1 VFQRVDS
8 FAVERKGELAKLV
21 QDEVA
26 MYEAVGFCQFAFSN
40 GVVPPELLT
49 RMLYA
54 ATGVEEFKSL
64 GHLRLVGERVFNLEK
79 AFNVREGIG
88 REHDTMPERILRELV
103 PRPPAK
109 GQAFELE
116 KLLEDYY
123 KARGW
128 DPKTGRPT
136 CRKLEELGC
145 FVVDVYGLGL

>member
-26 MYEAVGFCQFAFSN
+26 MYEAVGFCQFVFSN

-64 GHLRLVGERVFNLEK
+64 GRLRLASWV
-79 AFNVREGIG
+79 
-88 REHDTMPERILRELV
+88 
-103 PRPPAK
+103 K
-109 GQAFELE
+109 GCL
-116 KLLEDYY
+116 
-123 KARGW
+123 
-128 DPKTGRPT
+128 T
-136 CRKLEELGC
+136 
-145 FVVDVYGLGL
+145 